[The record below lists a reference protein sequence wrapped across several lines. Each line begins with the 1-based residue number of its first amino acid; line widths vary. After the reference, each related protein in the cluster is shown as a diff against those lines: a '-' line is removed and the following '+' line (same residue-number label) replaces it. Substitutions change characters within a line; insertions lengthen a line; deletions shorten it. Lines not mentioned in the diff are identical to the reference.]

1 MSAAALEAFVARL
14 YTDAAL
20 RQDFI
25 ARPEAVAQ
33 AAGLDAA
40 TARRLADTDLEGLV
54 LAADSFAHKRAAH
67 AAKPRKRPWFHWLR
81 WRSGS
86 RG

>member
-1 MSAAALEAFVARL
+1 MSVALEAFVARL

-20 RQDFI
+20 RQEFI
-25 ARPEAVAQ
+25 ARPEAVAL

-40 TARRLADTDLEGLV
+40 TAARLAGTDFEGLE

-67 AAKPRKRPWFHWLR
+67 AGRRRPEAGALSRWRAWLR
-81 WRSGS
+81 W
-86 RG
+86 

>member
-1 MSAAALEAFVARL
+1 MSAALEAFVARL

-20 RQDFI
+20 RLDFI
-25 ARPEAVAQ
+25 ARPEAVAL

-40 TARRLADTDLEGLV
+40 TAARLAGIDVEGLT

-67 AAKPRKRPWFHWLR
+67 AGRRPATGAISRLRRWLR
-81 WRSGS
+81 W
-86 RG
+86 

>member
-1 MSAAALEAFVARL
+1 MSDKVLEAFVARL

-20 RQDFI
+20 RNEFI
-25 ARPEAVAQ
+25 ARPEAVAL

-40 TARRLADTDLEGLV
+40 TARRLAGTDLEGLE

-67 AAKPRKRPWFHWLR
+67 AAKPRKRPWFPWFR
-81 WRSGS
+81 SRSGS